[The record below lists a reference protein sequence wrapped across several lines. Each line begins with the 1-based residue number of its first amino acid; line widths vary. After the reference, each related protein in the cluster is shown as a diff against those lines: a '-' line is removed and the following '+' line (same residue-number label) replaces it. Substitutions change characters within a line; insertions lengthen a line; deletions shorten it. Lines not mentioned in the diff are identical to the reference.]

1 MGVPL
6 TYTRPKHVASSNRS
20 SRESLAESQKSEGS
34 VKSGNSGSSYS
45 GIPESL
51 AFDKIVNGGTC
62 PVSGP
67 RHTQA
72 LSFLRLSST
81 LTHAHS

>member
-6 TYTRPKHVASSNRS
+6 TYTRPKHVAPSNRS

-34 VKSGNSGSSYS
+34 VRSGNSGNSYS

-62 PVSGP
+62 PVSCNP
-67 RHTQA
+67 VDSTNTLAHIN
-72 LSFLRLSST
+72 LSRC
-81 LTHAHS
+81 HRP

>member
-6 TYTRPKHVASSNRS
+6 TYTRPKLVAPSNTSSRS
-20 SRESLAESQKSEGS
+20 SRESLTESKYDGS

-45 GIPESL
+45 GIPDSL

-62 PVSGP
+62 PVRQTP
-67 RHTQA
+67 FHY
-72 LSFLRLSST
+72 
-81 LTHAHS
+81 THIIV